1 MEPISTALAGIA
13 LFKSAVDGIKSAIGT
28 ANDISDIAGY
38 IDNLFEG
45 ESQVQK
51 KRNKKSGVGVGDQ
64 FGVANVAREV
74 IDARLAKE
82 QMQEVASLVDM
93 RFGHGTWRSIV
104 EERARRIQAAK
115 EAAAEA
121 RRKKIQE
128 AREFEENLKQFFM
141 IAGAVVTAAVFFIVM
156 IAMMARADGD
166 NYVPCRLAKY
176 KKVDKEWH
184 CYYEGAN
191 KTRTSMV
198 IGEFC
203 PRVYMC
209 LYDPNSSNKI
219 VEW

>member
-1 MEPISTALAGIA
+1 MEPITTALAGIS
-13 LFKSAVDGIKSAIGT
+13 LFKAAVDGIKSAIGT
-28 ANDISDIAGY
+28 ANDVSDIAHY

-45 ESQVQK
+45 EKQVQH
-51 KRNKKSGVGVGDQ
+51 KRSAKSGVGVADQ
-64 FGVANVAREV
+64 FGVKSVASEV

-128 AREFEENLKQFFM
+128 AREFEENLKQFFL
-141 IAGAVVTAAVFFIVM
+141 IAGAVVAAAMFFVVM
-156 IAMMARADGD
+156 IVMMARADD
-166 NYVPCRLAKY
+166 VQFVTCRLAKY
-176 KKVDKEWH
+176 KKVNEEWH

-198 IGEFC
+198 ISEFC
-203 PRVYMC
+203 PTSYMC
-209 LYDPNSSNKI
+209 EYDPNSSNKI

>member
-1 MEPISTALAGIA
+1 MEPISTALAGIS
-13 LFKSAVDGIKSAIGT
+13 LFKAAVDGIKSAIGT
-28 ANDISDIAGY
+28 ANDVSDIAHY

-45 ESQVQK
+45 EKQVQH
-51 KRNKKSGVGVGDQ
+51 KRSAKSGVGVADQ
-64 FGVANVAREV
+64 FGVKSVASEV

-128 AREFEENLKQFFM
+128 AREFEENLKQFFL
-141 IAGAVVTAAVFFIVM
+141 ISGAVVAAAMFFVVM
-156 IAMMARADGD
+156 IVMMARADD
-166 NYVPCRLAKY
+166 VQFVTCRLAKY
-176 KKVDKEWH
+176 KKVNEEWH

-198 IGEFC
+198 ISEFC
-203 PRVYMC
+203 PTSYMC
-209 LYDPNSSNKI
+209 EYDPNSSNKI

>member
-1 MEPISTALAGIA
+1 MEPISAALAGIS
-13 LFKSAVDGIKSAIGT
+13 LFKAAVDGIKGAIGT
-28 ANDISDIAGY
+28 ANDVSDIAHY

-45 ESQVQK
+45 EKQVQH
-51 KRNKKSGVGVGDQ
+51 KRMAKSGVGVADQ
-64 FGVANVAREV
+64 FGVKSVASEI

-104 EERARRIQAAK
+104 DERARRIQAAK
-115 EAAAEA
+115 EEAAAA

-128 AREFEENLKQFFM
+128 AREFEESLKQFFM
-141 IAGAVVTAAVFFIVM
+141 IAGAVAAAAIFFVVM
-156 IAMMARADGD
+156 IVMMARADVD
-166 NYVPCRLAKY
+166 RYVPCRLAKY
-176 KKVDKEWH
+176 EKVDKEWH

-191 KTRTSMV
+191 KTRTSMI